1 MEEAEN
7 TEIKVSEGKG
17 KKEYVIADVNKI
29 WFEYDHQND
38 ILYINFGLEVEE
50 ADESFLTEDNIV
62 VRIKDNK
69 VIGLTVF
76 DFMRR
81 IGQA

>member
-1 MEEAEN
+1 MLGSRDVER
-7 TEIKVSEGKG
+7 EGKEV
-17 KKEYVIADVNKI
+17 KEYVIADINKI
-29 WFEYDHQND
+29 WFEYDQQND

-62 VRIKDNK
+62 VRIKGNK